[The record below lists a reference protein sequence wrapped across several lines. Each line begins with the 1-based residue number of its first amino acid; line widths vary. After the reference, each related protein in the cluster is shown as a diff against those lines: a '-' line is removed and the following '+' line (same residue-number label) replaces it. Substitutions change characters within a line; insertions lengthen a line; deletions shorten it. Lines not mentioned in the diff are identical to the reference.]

1 MNFTLSLITKREKS
15 VKVYELIKK
24 IQEKSDHNPERIIV
38 SDSNAGVTV
47 YDSED
52 FRTYDSDYLDVVL
65 DLFRFSDKDVLDF
78 DWDGFTL
85 RIVI

>member
-1 MNFTLSLITKREKS
+1 M
-15 VKVYELIKK
+15 KVYELIKK
-24 IQEKSDHNPERIIV
+24 IQDNSDHNPERIIV
-38 SDSNAGVTV
+38 SDSKAGISV

-52 FRTYDSDYLDVVL
+52 YRTYDSDYLDVVL

-78 DWDGFTL
+78 DWNGFTL

>member
-1 MNFTLSLITKREKS
+1 M
-15 VKVYELIKK
+15 KVYELIKK

-38 SDSNAGVTV
+38 SDSNAGITV

-65 DLFRFSDKDVLDF
+65 DLFRFSDKDVRDF
-78 DWDGFTL
+78 DWDGITL
-85 RIVI
+85 RIAM

>member
-1 MNFTLSLITKREKS
+1 M
-15 VKVYELIKK
+15 KVYELIKK
-24 IQEKSDHNPERIIV
+24 IQENTDHNPERIIV
-38 SDSNAGVTV
+38 SDSNAGITV

-65 DLFRFSDKDVLDF
+65 DLFRFSDKDALDF
-78 DWDGFTL
+78 VWNGFTL